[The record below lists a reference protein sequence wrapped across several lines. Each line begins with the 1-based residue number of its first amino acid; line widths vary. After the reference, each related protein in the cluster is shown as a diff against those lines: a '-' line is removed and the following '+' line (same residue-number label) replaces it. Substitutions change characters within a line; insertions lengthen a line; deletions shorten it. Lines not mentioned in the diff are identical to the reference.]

1 MNTHNVIPPATQS
14 TQGRLQA
21 EGAHQHQGDD
31 KGEPMRK
38 DPQVRRKQPVVLP
51 QIACD
56 RLVNVICV
64 NRLASRELVS
74 FKLEGAAIDGDPSGV
89 YK

>member
-1 MNTHNVIPPATQS
+1 MNTHNVIPPTQS

-56 RLVNVICV
+56 RLVNVVCV
-64 NRLASRELVS
+64 NRLASREHVS
-74 FKLEGAAIDGDPSGV
+74 F
-89 YK
+89 